1 MLSTAS
7 KHSIPS
13 PAGLPELD
21 QPGWTSDDFV
31 RDFPIDFT
39 LLLENLSDPDHG
51 LFAHQTPNFDSFAA
65 SAEFPMQVSTE
76 QGRGGPKVRRLCCW
90 LALIL
95 FPHGCTYLEALH
107 MPGTSCVVYIAC
119 ATVHVYNEPHVV

>member
-1 MLSTAS
+1 M
-7 KHSIPS
+7 
-13 PAGLPELD
+13 
-21 QPGWTSDDFV
+21 

-95 FPHGCTYLEALH
+95 IPHGRTSLEALH
-107 MPGTSCVVYIAC
+107 VPGTLCVVCIAF
-119 ATVHVYNEPHVV
+119 ANVHAYMSPMWFSGFVGWTIASPIALFDL